1 MAQTRFDSTGG
12 FPAVLPL
19 IHQILF
25 FVFAVITGA
34 FGLWG
39 FYRLYLRIRRGAP
52 ATERRFDV
60 PGRRILDAVRVS
72 LTQERTFRRR
82 TAISVLHSFIFYGFV
97 FYLLVNVVDGLE
109 GYLSSASTSDNFFGA
124 AYNLLADV
132 LSFLVLFGVV
142 ALVVRRLFTPSKR
155 DFRFTEKTLLHPL
168 LKNNYIL
175 RDSLIVSAFIFFH
188 VGSRVLGNAAKVV
201 AEGGDAFQY
210 VLGAS
215 SLLHATLTYNNMDS
229 AMTGS
234 VFENDYHARPGF
246 SLNTFTY
253 RKDKTTRESIVWEGE
268 TLPNGQTTVTLF
280 GRQNDHGQ
288 LPSYTITGCAGSTCR
303 GTENN
308 NHVSSVGVD
317 VKHQQDFEFLT
328 SRLVAGI
335 YIDRSN
341 NGYWSNNLAITRD
354 LATGRYVSY
363 VASALQTG
371 VRNYQADIN
380 NTALFAQYEISPLEE
395 LRVVAGGR
403 SDSISYKFT
412 NNLTPGANYGAP
424 NETRSFSHFSPKL
437 GATYAST
444 QQSSIYTNISQGFTP
459 PEVSQL
465 YSISAIP
472 DLTAATYNNYELG
485 ARIAFLEGA
494 LKLDSAIYRL
504 DGHDTILNY
513 TVAPGNSVN
522 KNAGRTR
529 SQGLELGLNW
539 SGERFDARFG
549 TSISSHRFQQYKV
562 STTLDYSGKEM
573 PAAPSNHPGR
583 EQGPE
588 RRLDQQLHGLHVDR
602 LRRQH
607 WDDHQG
613 RRPRRSEYKGM
624 IALNGDPTQASA
636 GYHGVVMASLANGGS
651 ADNIAP
657 GVDFFK
663 KLNDSGNLLPVD
675 PTPAT
680 IASGQTPC
688 VIDWEYNNAAQTGRP
703 RWSTGIDWKVVI
715 PTRRAA
721 GRRLL
726 PPGHQQGRPAP
737 GGRPPVDGVPLLAR
751 RPNGWLKGFA
761 RPATLMP
768 WSRHGHDD
776 KTALDAAVRRQRHPR
791 GPDPGPDQDRPGGPE
806 GQLDLHHD
814 PVGPGHLPMTD
825 PTGTPAPASCRRDTG
840 TGPASVERGRFQP
853 SRAEQPLRGA
863 DPVLPLRLDLP
874 AAAHAHRGGGRL
886 PGRDRRR

>member
-1 MAQTRFDSTGG
+1 MQSKN
-12 FPAVLPL
+12 
-19 IHQILF
+19 I
-25 FVFAVITGA
+25 FA
-34 FGLWG
+34 L
-39 FYRLYLRIRRGAP
+39 
-52 ATERRFDV
+52 
-60 PGRRILDAVRVS
+60 
-72 LTQERTFRRR
+72 
-82 TAISVLHSFIFYGFV
+82 SVLALAFNHAVY
-97 FYLLVNVVDGLE
+97 
-109 GYLSSASTSDNFFGA
+109 A
-124 AYNLLADV
+124 AEN
-132 LSFLVLFGVV
+132 
-142 ALVVRRLFTPSKR
+142 
-155 DFRFTEKTLLHPL
+155 EKTL
-168 LKNNYIL
+168 
-175 RDSLIVSAFIFFH
+175 DEVVVSGSRSAEKLSKTPMSIGK
-188 VGSRVLGNAAKVV
+188 VGSKELKRDKPKNIGEVINRIAGVSWNDLGNEQHSMGIRQPNNTNAVYQYLEDGIPIRPLGVFNHNSLNEMNLAGSGEVEVVKGAASSLYGSNAV
-201 AEGGDAFQY
+201 GGAINFLTARPSLTPYASVGVRHDNTAGFFRVDTAGSNTWGDVGVRFSHYSSRRSTNNWQEYSRGEKDSFTLRGDY

-437 GATYAST
+437 GATYALT

-573 PAAPSNHPGR
+573 PAAPSNITTAEIGYKPIEGSR
-583 EQGPE
+583 IALELVQQGAYWMNNANTV
-588 RRLDQQLHGLHVDR
+588 RYDGHRLLN
-602 LRRQH
+602 LRGSYAFAGG
-607 WDDHQG
+607 WEAWLQG
-613 RRPRRSEYKGM
+613 RNLTNRRYS
-624 IALNGDPTQASA
+624 DSASSS
-636 GYHGVVMASLANGGS
+636 YS
-651 ADNIAP
+651 
-657 GVDFFK
+657 
-663 KLNDSGNLLPVD
+663 
-675 PTPAT
+675 
-680 IASGQTPC
+680 
-688 VIDWEYNNAAQTGRP
+688 
-703 RWSTGIDWKVVI
+703 
-715 PTRRAA
+715 
-721 GRRLL
+721 
-726 PPGHQQGRPAP
+726 
-737 GGRPPVDGVPLLAR
+737 
-751 RPNGWLKGFA
+751 
-761 RPATLMP
+761 
-768 WSRHGHDD
+768 
-776 KTALDAAVRRQRHPR
+776 
-791 GPDPGPDQDRPGGPE
+791 
-806 GQLDLHHD
+806 
-814 PVGPGHLPMTD
+814 
-825 PTGTPAPASCRRDTG
+825 G
-840 TGPASVERGRFQP
+840 TGVYTANTQNQYTV
-853 SRAEQPLRGA
+853 GA
-863 DPVLPLRLDLP
+863 PRSLMVGLTYTFD
-874 AAAHAHRGGGRL
+874 GK
-886 PGRDRRR
+886 